1 MKFLNFVH
9 TDGPALGAQL
19 ADGSIFNLS
28 AAWDDGTAL
37 RSVDALMQGGA
48 AALNTAARLITNA
61 ESGAAKATRI
71 PFDQTTVLPPVATTG
86 RNIFCVGRNYREHII
101 EGNIANGR
109 PAHAFPEAIEFFTKP
124 RTALVGHRGKVLR
137 HSRLTDSLD
146 YEVELAIV
154 IGKAGRDIQRAD
166 ALSHVFG
173 YTVLNDVTAR
183 NLQKKH
189 GQWFKG
195 KALDTS
201 CPLGPVI
208 AHASAIANANQLDL
222 ELDVDGDIRQSDN
235 TSDMLF
241 DVATIIEQLSA
252 GMTLECGDVIA
263 TGTPKGVGFAQTPP
277 RCLQVGQTVTARIR
291 GIGALSNTIVE
302 S

>member
-1 MKFLNFVH
+1 MKFLNFRH
-9 TDGPALGAQL
+9 GGTSALGAQL
-19 ADGSIFNLS
+19 ADGSILDLTS
-28 AAWDDGTAL
+28 AWDDGTAPAD
-37 RSVDALMQGGA
+37 VDGLMEGGD
-48 AALNTAARLITNA
+48 AALKTAARLI
-61 ESGAAKATRI
+61 AKAEGGGPKAARI
-71 PFDQTTVLPPVATTG
+71 PYDQATILPPVRTTG
-86 RNIFCVGRNYREHII
+86 RNIFNVGRNYRDHII

-109 PAHAFPEAIEFFTKP
+109 PANAFPEAIEFFTKP
-124 RTALVGHRGKVLR
+124 RTALVGHRGNVLR
-137 HSRLTDSLD
+137 HARLTDSLD

-154 IGKAGRDIQRAD
+154 IGKGGRDIRRED
-166 ALSHVFG
+166 AMGHVFG

-208 AHASAIANANQLDL
+208 VHASAIADPNKLDL
-222 ELDVDGDIRQSDN
+222 ELDVDGDLRQSDN

-241 DVATIIEQLSA
+241 DVAAIIEQLSA

-263 TGTPKGVGFAQTPP
+263 TGTPKGVGFAQKPP
-277 RCLQVGQTVTARIR
+277 RCLQVGQTVNARIK
-291 GIGALSNTIVE
+291 GIGELSNRIVE